1 MWHINKLWYHFPLI
15 QIQVLR
21 PEESVIDSAIQ
32 KSQKEQV
39 KNGVM
44 YMFLE
49 ERFWASHGE
58 ALAWSNVWVLQPIC
72 LDPGCLPTK
81 PSYTLLFISYQSLL
95 RKPHVA
101 LHFPVTS
108 FKILSFVL
116 KIFYALG
123 LFFLYLSVSTLI
135 QLNDIALYSLN
146 VPGNYLQTFIHAVSI
161 ARNPKP
167 SPTKSYQ
174 YINTQ
179 MNFCPP
185 LEVWPRRRQ
194 WQPTPVLLPE
204 KSHERRGLV
213 GCSPWGR

>member
-1 MWHINKLWYHFPLI
+1 M
-15 QIQVLR
+15 
-21 PEESVIDSAIQ
+21 
-32 KSQKEQV
+32 
-39 KNGVM
+39 
-44 YMFLE
+44 
-49 ERFWASHGE
+49 
-58 ALAWSNVWVLQPIC
+58 
-72 LDPGCLPTK
+72 
-81 PSYTLLFISYQSLL
+81 
-95 RKPHVA
+95 A

-185 LEVWPRRRQ
+185 LEV
-194 WQPTPVLLPE
+194 
-204 KSHERRGLV
+204 
-213 GCSPWGR
+213 